1 MEALVVT
8 GSDPT
13 LARKYLFAVYSS
25 LYDHSAIVHMSFNY
39 VGSFPIHLKK
49 ILVSRIH
56 TILLARQEIPSNMYR
71 GYTYRGMYYV
81 YCMMHI

>member
-1 MEALVVT
+1 MALLGMYIYFCT
-8 GSDPT
+8 YKPQKLT
-13 LARKYLFAVYSS
+13 
-25 LYDHSAIVHMSFNY
+25 IVHMSFNY